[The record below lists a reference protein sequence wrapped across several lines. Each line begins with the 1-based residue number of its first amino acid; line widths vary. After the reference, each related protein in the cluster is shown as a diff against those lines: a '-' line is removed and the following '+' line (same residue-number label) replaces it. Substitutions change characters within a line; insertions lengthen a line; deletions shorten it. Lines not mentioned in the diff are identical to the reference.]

1 MNLRLLVMVG
11 MLLPV
16 AAQADEISISKGEQ
30 IFDEKCSQ
38 CHTFDMAQAMLK
50 PVAEADRPQHLRTF
64 LKTHPPK
71 LDEADVDFVIEA
83 LSKPR

>member
-1 MNLRLLVMVG
+1 MNVRLLVLAA
-11 MLLPV
+11 MLVPLT
-16 AAQADEISISKGEQ
+16 AQADEPSKGEQ

-50 PVAEADRPQHLRTF
+50 PVPEADRPGHLRTF

-71 LDEADVDFVIEA
+71 LDENEIVFVIQA
-83 LSKPR
+83 LSQPR